1 MEGDHPDTRKYVI
14 PTKQIRNQDDMI
26 RWEKSEAYQEYLG
39 FIHLVGEAISGK
51 KIRDEKISKSDNVN
65 KLLNILDQLSKW
77 IEEIQPLEQQQ
88 RFGNKAFRDWYDRLK
103 KVRKKLPNDKIPCK
117 VNIFFFFLEFIR
129 FFETFI
135 F

>member
-1 MEGDHPDTRKYVI
+1 MEGDHQDTRKYVI

-117 VNIFFFFLEFIR
+117 VNIFSSS
-129 FFETFI
+129 
-135 F
+135 